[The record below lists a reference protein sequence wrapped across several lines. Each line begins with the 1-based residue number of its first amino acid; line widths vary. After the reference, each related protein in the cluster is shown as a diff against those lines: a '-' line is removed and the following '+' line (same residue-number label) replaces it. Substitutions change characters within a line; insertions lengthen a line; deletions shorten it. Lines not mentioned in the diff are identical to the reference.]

1 MAASPHT
8 REYWESQQNGGFEAY
23 PVRTTN
29 RPFVAKKSRTVT
41 VASGQVLKARSFV
54 KSNTAGKMVAG
65 GNITEFA
72 KLVMSGT
79 AVNTDTVIMG
89 SLTLT
94 ASATMTAVEITEAFL
109 SQSTTKG
116 AFTGTLTG
124 WELVADPNS
133 TSTLYAYSTTGLS
146 DVTDFVV
153 TGTANT
159 GTPTLTTTVTTVAA
173 SLETDST
180 GAVYLNTVQKPSGIL
195 AFDVDATS
203 ADTVATIYTEVY
215 AYESEIVWGVDVAND
230 VVVKSDGTEVAC
242 TAYNTG
248 AVTPLLRQLYV
259 EGTEF
264 EIVTPT
270 AGEELANG

>member
-54 KSNTAGKMVAG
+54 SSDPAGKMIAS
-65 GNITEFA
+65 GNMAEYTSIAF
-72 KLVMSGT
+72 SGIVD
-79 AVNTDTVIMG
+79 AAQTVIIAGM
-89 SLTLT
+89 TLT
-94 ASATMTAVEITEAFL
+94 ASAEMSAAEVVDAFVNLTSTKGTFNTTTAV
-109 SQSTTKG
+109 
-116 AFTGTLTG
+116 G
-124 WELVADPNS
+124 WVLEADPNS
-133 TSTLYAYSTTGLS
+133 STKLIAHSLS
-146 DVTDFVV
+146 GDTNIDFNVTNISV
-153 TGTANT
+153 TGTAVVDALVA
-159 GTPTLTTTVTTVAA
+159 TPTFLGGW
-173 SLETDST
+173 EST
-180 GAVYLNTVQKPSGIL
+180 YPLRKPAGIL

-203 ADTVATIYTEVY
+203 ADVKATIYTEVY
-215 AYESEIVWGVDVAND
+215 AYESEILWGVDTSVD
-230 VVVKSDGTEVAC
+230 VVVKADGTEVAC

-248 AVTPLLRQLYV
+248 AYTALMRQLYV